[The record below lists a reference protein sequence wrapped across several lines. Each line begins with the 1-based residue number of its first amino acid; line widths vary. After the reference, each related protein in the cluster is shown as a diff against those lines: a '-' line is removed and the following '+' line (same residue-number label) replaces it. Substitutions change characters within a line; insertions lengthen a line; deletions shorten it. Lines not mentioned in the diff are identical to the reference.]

1 MFHLRRPPRTRVLGE
16 TAGCLHMKH
25 SITITLV
32 LLGMFLITQLIG
44 LGVVASY
51 APHTEEVIKFNEDN
65 TTTLT
70 NITIY
75 DLPYGM
81 EPPQDLEP
89 KSSLASIVI
98 ALVIAIALMILLMR
112 LNAET
117 FLRLWFFIVVVIAL
131 GITLTA
137 ALPAFAAASFIALLV
152 ALPLAYMK
160 IFKRNMIIHNL
171 TEVMI
176 YPGIAAIFVP
186 LVTITTAII
195 LLVLISLY
203 DMYAVWHTGFMQRM
217 AHYQIKTLRIFSGFF
232 IPYVNPKDRSRVLK
246 KAKQG
251 KSVKVSVAILGG
263 GDVVFPII
271 IAGVVM
277 QQLSFWHAF
286 IVSLGATVALA
297 ALFYMSEKGKFYPAM
312 PFISIG
318 CFIALGVAY
327 II

>member
-1 MFHLRRPPRTRVLGE
+1 
-16 TAGCLHMKH
+16 MKH
-25 SITITLV
+25 SITITIV
-32 LLGMFLITQLIG
+32 LLAMFFLTQLIG

-51 APHTEEVIKFNEDN
+51 APHIEQVVQFKEDN
-65 TTTLT
+65 TTVIR
-70 NITIY
+70 NITTY

-81 EPPQDLEP
+81 APPQDLEP
-89 KSSLASIVI
+89 RSSLVSIII
-98 ALVIAIALMILLMR
+98 ALVIAIVLMILLMR

-117 FLRLWFFIVVVIAL
+117 FLRLWFFVVVVIAI

-137 ALPAFAAASFIALLV
+137 ALPKFAAASFIAILV
-152 ALPLAYMK
+152 ALPLAYFK
-160 IFKRNMIIHNL
+160 VFKRNMIVHNISEIL
-171 TEVMI
+171 I

-217 AHYQIKTLRIFSGFF
+217 AHYQIKTLKVFSGFF
-232 IPYVNPKDRSRVLK
+232 IPYIGGKDRAKLLK
-246 KAKQG
+246 LSKKG
-251 KSVKVSVAILGG
+251 KPVKVNVAILGG

-277 QQLSFWHAF
+277 QQLSFWHALM
-286 IVSLGATVALA
+286 VSVGATIALA
-297 ALFYMSEKGKFYPAM
+297 TLFYMSEKGKFYPAM

-318 CFIALGVAY
+318 CFIALGLAY
-327 II
+327 LV